1 MKTLKILTTGISI
14 VSASVLLAQ
23 DATTV
28 VSDDRNNVEIGIK
41 GGVNYSTL
49 YDVKGQ
55 NFVDN
60 PLWGPVF
67 GGFLSIPLG
76 TYLGIQ
82 PEVLYSEKGF
92 SGQGTEIN
100 GAYSFNDRMNY
111 LDVPLMLQFK
121 PIPNL
126 YLLGGPEYSYLLSR
140 TYTYTQG
147 ITSETTQQDFNNNN
161 ISHNIFGLIFGLD
174 INISHVTLGG
184 RVAWDLQDDNGN
196 GTSTLPNY
204 RNVWGQITLGLRL

>member
-1 MKTLKILTTGISI
+1 MKTLKTLITTAAILAT
-14 VSASVLLAQ
+14 SVLLAQ

-28 VSDDRNNVEIGIK
+28 VSDDRNSVEIGIK
-41 GGVNYSTL
+41 GGINYSTL

-100 GAYSFNDRMNY
+100 GEYSFNDRMNY

-140 TYTYTQG
+140 IYTYTQG
-147 ITSETTQQDFNNNN
+147 VTSETTQQDFNNGN

-174 INISHVTLGG
+174 INIHHVTIGG

-196 GTSTLPNY
+196 GTSTLPTY
-204 RNVWGQITLGLRL
+204 RNVWGQLTLGLRL